1 LPIQQTEA
9 VASES
14 PKAPAEKRSFSQT
27 LRAYLLAFVA
37 TGIASV
43 IRIALDPVLGT
54 QPVFAI
60 FVLAVMVSAVY
71 GGIGAGLFATAL
83 SIASVYEW
91 VLAPKGPFDTR
102 DGIEVLL
109 FAVTAL
115 GLMGLAHVLTQSRR
129 RTEAALLAQDEAM
142 SEVEARE
149 AQLRA
154 ILDTVP
160 DAMVT
165 IDQGGTIQ
173 SFSNAAER
181 LFGYRADEAV
191 GRNVSMLMPPPYRDQ
206 HDGYLTRYIVTGEAR
221 IIGTGRVV
229 VGLRKDGSTFPMELS
244 VGETRSRDRRLF
256 VGFVRDLTER
266 QESERRLHELQG
278 ELLHASRLSEL
289 GQMASAL
296 AHEVNQPLTAIANYT
311 AAAERL
317 IRTGQ
322 AERAAEVLNRT
333 TAQAQSAAQI
343 IRRARDFARK
353 GESQRQD
360 ENIARIVEEATSL
373 ALVGAGSSGIRMEM
387 RLNPAA
393 AIAFVDKVQIQQV
406 LVNLIRNAAEAMQE
420 TEQRDLVI
428 SAGPAAQQGMI
439 EIAVA
444 DTGPGLAPEVR
455 DKLFT
460 PFVST
465 KSAGV
470 GIGLSISREIVVEGH
485 GGRLWAEDNPTGGT
499 VFRLI
504 LPAGPPA

>member
-1 LPIQQTEA
+1 
-9 VASES
+9 
-14 PKAPAEKRSFSQT
+14 
-27 LRAYLLAFVA
+27 
-37 TGIASV
+37 
-43 IRIALDPVLGT
+43 
-54 QPVFAI
+54 VFAI

-91 VLAPKGPFDTR
+91 VLAPKGPFDAR

-142 SEVEARE
+142 SGVEARE

-165 IDQGGTIQ
+165 IDQGGAIQ

-191 GRNVSMLMPPPYRDQ
+191 GRNVSMLMPPPYREQ
-206 HDGYLTRYIVTGEAR
+206 HDGYLSRYIVTGEAR

-296 AHEVNQPLTAIANYT
+296 AHEVNQPLTAM
-311 AAAERL
+311 
-317 IRTGQ
+317 
-322 AERAAEVLNRT
+322 RT
-333 TAQAQSAAQI
+333 TQPRQS
-343 IRRARDFARK
+343 
-353 GESQRQD
+353 G
-360 ENIARIVEEATSL
+360 
-373 ALVGAGSSGIRMEM
+373 
-387 RLNPAA
+387 
-393 AIAFVDKVQIQQV
+393 
-406 LVNLIRNAAEAMQE
+406 
-420 TEQRDLVI
+420 
-428 SAGPAAQQGMI
+428 
-439 EIAVA
+439 
-444 DTGPGLAPEVR
+444 
-455 DKLFT
+455 
-460 PFVST
+460 
-465 KSAGV
+465 
-470 GIGLSISREIVVEGH
+470 
-485 GGRLWAEDNPTGGT
+485 
-499 VFRLI
+499 
-504 LPAGPPA
+504 